1 MTDKQLIQDNYRVD
15 NAVKELLSSLKLY
28 NMNYKTES
36 RLIILGEK
44 KDVIYGANGKSLHL
58 TTPIIIKH
66 LESMIRQLKTH
77 ISQLEK

>member
-1 MTDKQLIQDNYRVD
+1 MTPNKQLIQDNYRID

-28 NMNYKTES
+28 TMNYKTSS

-44 KDVIYGANGKSLHL
+44 NDAIYGSNGVRLHL

-66 LESMIRQLKTH
+66 LESMIKQLKGV
-77 ISQLEK
+77 S